1 MQEVDLLRFIT
12 AWPNYLYITVACA
25 SGAMLIWPMLRSGAG
40 GTSVSTLEATLLINQ
55 QNAMVLDVRESAE
68 YEKGHIL
75 GARNLPLAHLDAR
88 AGDFDKHRAKPVI
101 VVCGTGDR
109 SGKAA
114 AILRRQGF
122 QQVFTLNGG
131 IGAWRQAGL
140 PLEK

>member
-1 MQEVDLLRFIT
+1 MQEVDLLRFVT
-12 AWPNYLYITVACA
+12 TWPNYLYIAVACA
-25 SGAMLIWPMLRSGAG
+25 SGAMLIWPVLRRGAG
-40 GTSVSTLEATLLINQ
+40 GASVSTLEATLLINK

-75 GARNLPLAHLDAR
+75 GARNLPFADLDAR
-88 AGDFDKHRAKPVI
+88 AGDFDKHKVKPVI

-114 AILRRQGF
+114 AILHRQGF
-122 QQVFTLNGG
+122 QKVSTLRGG